1 MRLSE
6 SPEKERVAR
15 YFDAHAEDFD
25 SIYEQDKGILRRIR
39 DRLSRGTV
47 VRRLDFVLDYASR
60 HKPRTVVDVGC
71 GAGRFAVPL
80 AAGGAR
86 VTGLDFADE
95 MIALADRRAEAA
107 GVGDRCRFLRAD
119 FLEWNADEKFDLAL
133 AMGVFDYVSDPGPLL
148 AKMAEVTDGSVLA
161 SFPQRMHPLVPL
173 RRIRLGRAGVP
184 VFFYTHKDVSALA
197 APHLAR
203 FEVRRFGRDFLL
215 AGEPG

>member
-15 YFDAHAEDFD
+15 YFDVHAEDFD
-25 SIYEQDKGILRRIR
+25 SIYEQDKGTLRRIR

-60 HKPRTVVDVGC
+60 RKPRSVIDVGC

-80 AAGGAR
+80 AVGGAS

-95 MIALADRRAEAA
+95 MVLLAERRAEAA

-119 FLEWNADEKFDLAL
+119 FLEWKTDERFDLAL

-161 SFPQRMHPLVPL
+161 SFPRRFHPLVPL
-173 RRIRLGRAGVP
+173 RKIRLGRAGVP
-184 VFFYTHKDVSALA
+184 VFFYTRRDVETLA
-197 APHLAR
+197 GPHLPR